1 MHHFIAIK
9 DYFFAYVA
17 SDGEDDEAGIKNNKN
32 IFYEEGK
39 IKNYKVLIDWINFYN
54 QPINNII
61 KQYDEGR
68 KVWWW
73 LYNWL
78 FIG

>member
-39 IKNYKVLIDWINFYN
+39 IKNYKVLID
-54 QPINNII
+54 
-61 KQYDEGR
+61 
-68 KVWWW
+68 
-73 LYNWL
+73 
-78 FIG
+78 